1 MVDKLVPELPEVET
15 IRRGLVPVLAGRRI
29 VAADVF
35 HGRMLRR
42 QPDPNDFVRRLRGRL
57 VGSLGRT
64 GKFLMFD
71 VGDGLTWVTHL
82 GMSGRLSV
90 NRPEDDLGLHT
101 RVLVTTDDGDQI
113 RMVDPRTFGFTAVY
127 TRKELADSTLARL
140 GPDALTELPEAR
152 RLVDRAK
159 GRRVAIKTLL
169 LDQRYLAG
177 LGNIYAT
184 EVLFQAGIG
193 GSRAAG
199 SVTVHEMVALRKGIR
214 TVLEAGLEHGGTSL
228 DDLAY
233 LLPDGRAG
241 RHLQYLAVYGR
252 EGRPCR
258 RCRTRIVRI
267 VMGGRS
273 TFECPA
279 CQS

>member
-1 MVDKLVPELPEVET
+1 MPELPEVET
-15 IRRGLVPVLAGRRI
+15 TRRGLVPALASRRV
-29 VAADVF
+29 VAAHVYHD
-35 HGRMLRR
+35 RMLRR
-42 QPDPNDFVRRLRGRL
+42 QPNPDDFVHRLLGR
-57 VGSLGRT
+57 VIQSLERT

-71 VGDGLTWVTHL
+71 VGDGMTWVTHL
-82 GMSGRLSV
+82 GMSGRFSV
-90 NRPEDDLGLHT
+90 NRPEDIQGSHT
-101 RVLVTTDDGDQI
+101 RVVISTDGGDEV

-127 TRKELADSTLARL
+127 TTTELADSTMASL
-140 GPDALTELPEAR
+140 GPDALTELPEPRSLAAR
-152 RLVDRAK
+152 AR

-184 EVLFQAGIG
+184 EVLFEAGIG
-193 GSRAAG
+193 GGRPAG
-199 SVTVHEMVALRKGIR
+199 SVTLDEMGALRNGIQR
-214 TVLEAGLEHGGTSL
+214 VLEAGLKHGGTSL

-258 RCRTRIVRI
+258 RCATPIVR
-267 VMGGRS
+267 MALGGRS

-279 CQS
+279 CQT